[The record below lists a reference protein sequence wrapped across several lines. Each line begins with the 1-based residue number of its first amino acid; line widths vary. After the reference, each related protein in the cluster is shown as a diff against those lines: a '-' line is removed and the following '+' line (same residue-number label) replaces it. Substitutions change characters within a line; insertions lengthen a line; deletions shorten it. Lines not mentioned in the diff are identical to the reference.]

1 MTRYSKRGQ
10 RIPYWGRTR
19 RLMRRSSRRTLRRAS
34 RTTADVSYRL
44 YSERKH
50 IRELRRWKRQW
61 LLRRVIVPAW
71 IIFIVIIG
79 FILSVIF

>member
-1 MTRYSKRGQ
+1 MTRYPRNGQ
-10 RIPYWGRTR
+10 RTPYWGRTR

-50 IRELRRWKRQW
+50 IRELRRWKRQR

-71 IIFIVIIG
+71 VMLVVIIG
-79 FILSVIF
+79 LILSEVF